1 MAAIQTPAQLLR
13 VRFALGI
20 AEAGSSPAILFL
32 ISSWYRKHEQS
43 KRFIVYLFAAIL
55 SGAFGSIVAGAITAR
70 MGNVGGISSWR
81 WLFIVSE
88 SYLLSIGCAD
98 SLLDC
103 RSSYHGPGVDCA
115 LSLARLPIHNHGIYA

>member
-1 MAAIQTPAQLLR
+1 MAAVQTPAQLLG

-20 AEAGSSPAILFL
+20 AEAGFSPAILFL

-43 KRFIVYLFAAIL
+43 KRFIVYLSAAIL

-70 MGNVGGISSWR
+70 MENVGGISSWR

-88 SYLLSIGCAD
+88 SYLLCIGCAD
-98 SLLDC
+98 NLLD
-103 RSSYHGPGVDCA
+103 
-115 LSLARLPIHNHGIYA
+115 